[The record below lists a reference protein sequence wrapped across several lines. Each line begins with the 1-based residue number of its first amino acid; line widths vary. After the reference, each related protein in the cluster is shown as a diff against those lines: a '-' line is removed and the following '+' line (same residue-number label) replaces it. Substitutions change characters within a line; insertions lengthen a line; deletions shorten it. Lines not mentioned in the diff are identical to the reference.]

1 MTELTETT
9 PQVDANDGLA
19 VLERRGSVAETY
31 GIPLAVLLELTHRC
45 PLQCPYCSNPLEL
58 DRAGQELTTAEW
70 KKVLSELAEIGVLQ
84 VHFSGGEPTARKD
97 IVELVQHANDVG
109 LYTNLITSAVLLT
122 RERLKELADAGLCH
136 VQISFQG
143 NEPVVADRVGGYNGG
158 HAKKLEVAKWTREL
172 DLPLTVN
179 AVMHRQNL
187 HQLPDIIQMAVDLD
201 ADRLEVANVQY
212 YGWALKN
219 RASLMP
225 TYEQLEET
233 DRLVEEARE
242 RLKGTL
248 TIDYVVPDYYA
259 LRPKKCM
266 GGWGRQFF
274 NISPAGKVLPCH
286 AAESITGIE
295 FESVRSNH
303 SIAWIWQNSEAFNRY
318 RGTGWMPEPCQ
329 SCEFREVDYGGCRC
343 QAFALTGDAGNTDPA
358 CALSPRHQEIFKQ
371 AEQDSAGAQNR
382 FLYRNFAGGTL
393 EPDQHQHERQ
403 GKSHGA

>member
-1 MTELTETT
+1 MSPTLT
-9 PQVDANDGLA
+9 DASPIAADPSDGLA
-19 VLERRGSVAETY
+19 IMEGRRSTAETF
-31 GIPLAVLLELTHRC
+31 GIPLAVLAELTHRC
-45 PLQCPYCSNPLEL
+45 PLQCPYCSNPVEL
-58 DRAGQELTTAEW
+58 DRGGTELTTEEW

-84 VHFSGGEPTARKD
+84 IHFSGGEPTARKD
-97 IVELVQHANDVG
+97 IVELVQHATDVG
-109 LYTNLITSAVLLT
+109 LYSNLITSAVLLT
-122 RERLKELADAGLCH
+122 RDKLSALADAGLCH

-143 NEPVVADRVGGYNGG
+143 NEPVVADRVGGLKNG
-158 HAKKLEVAKWTREL
+158 HVKKLEVAKWTREL

-225 TYEQLEET
+225 TFAQLEET
-233 DRLVEEARE
+233 DRLVEDARE
-242 RLKGTL
+242 RLKGNL
-248 TIDYVVPDYYA
+248 AGELVVPDSYA

-274 NISPAGKVLPCH
+274 TISPTGKVLPCH
-286 AAESITGIE
+286 AAESITGLD

-329 SCEFREVDYGGCRC
+329 SC
-343 QAFALTGDAGNTDPA
+343 
-358 CALSPRHQEIFKQ
+358 
-371 AEQDSAGAQNR
+371 
-382 FLYRNFAGGTL
+382 
-393 EPDQHQHERQ
+393 
-403 GKSHGA
+403 